1 MRLRQWLVVLAVL
14 VFALPVLADDSVT
27 VKAYTFTRVR
37 SGPGTTYSVIGF
49 LVSGDTATATGR
61 DSTDNTWL
69 RIGYADGEGWVAASV
84 VSVSGDPTTLDVVE
98 PSNAQSNTGSSDV
111 TVTTESAVNV
121 RLGPG
126 TSYRVVAQTTEG
138 TAYDATGRSAV
149 NDPLQC
155 ARGRVFDLV
164 SGSDS
169 AALQNVWVRIN
180 FNGFDGWVS
189 YTNVSVSGDF
199 CALSVEAASSVPDA
213 VATVQGSVYIITQ
226 DYVRLRRTN
235 YASSAVLATI
245 PPDVT
250 LQAEARNNDTSRI
263 RVTYN
268 NQTGWISVAYVSVER
283 GSLDTLS
290 VEQE

>member
-1 MRLRQWLVVLAVL
+1 MRLRRWLIVLALL
-14 VFALPVLADDSVT
+14 VFALPALADDGVT

-49 LVSGDTATATGR
+49 LASGDTVTATGR
-61 DSTDNTWL
+61 DSTDNAWL
-69 RIGYADGEGWVAASV
+69 RIDYEDSEGWVAASV

-98 PSNAQSNTGSSDV
+98 PSDAQSNTGSSDV

-138 TAYDATGRSAV
+138 ASYDATGRSAV

-155 ARGRVFDLV
+155 ARGRVFDPV
-164 SGSDS
+164 SGDDS
-169 AALQNVWVRIN
+169 TALQNVWARIN

-189 YTNVSVSGDF
+189 YPNVSISGDF
-199 CALSVEAASSVPDA
+199 CDLSVEDATSVPDE
-213 VATVQGSVYIITQ
+213 VATAQGSVYIITQ
-226 DYVRLRRTN
+226 DYVRLRRSN
-235 YASSAVLATI
+235 YASSEVLATI

-250 LQAEARNNDTSRI
+250 LQAEARNNDTTRI

-268 NQTGWISVAYVSVER
+268 DQTGWIAVAYVSVER
-283 GSLDTLS
+283 GSLDNLS